1 MNSLSEKDI
10 ARPVSRIPRSFGIH
24 AGIWSVTICL
34 AVGLAMRI
42 NPFVILWRALICF
55 VASGMLG
62 YMFASLI
69 GKCAKFERKPPPEQ
83 HEQQDEFDEEIQES
97 AAQSQDDQE
106 V

>member
-1 MNSLSEKDI
+1 MNSLSEKNI

-55 VASGMLG
+55 AASGMLG

-69 GKCAKFERKPPPEQ
+69 GKCARFERKPSPDNQEQ
-83 HEQQDEFDEEIQES
+83 KDESDEEIQES
-97 AAQSQDDQE
+97 TAQSQEDQE